1 MLPDHPA
8 QDRNAATKWTTILII
23 AGAAI
28 FILGLVVSA
37 ILDPRIRVLHTLQ
50 ALPYFV
56 IAALAVK
63 NSPWGL
69 GAGTGIAAF
78 WNFLWLHQ
86 VSQTASWTDP
96 SLLMSLLPAGG
107 HFAIIA
113 GCVAAF
119 VRTRP
124 GIPHWMRFG
133 SGVVISV
140 AYLVAIIVAAGPQ
153 YIGLLRQ
160 AFGM

>member
-8 QDRNAATKWTTILII
+8 QDCATPAKWTTILII
-23 AGAAI
+23 AGAGI
-28 FILGLVVSA
+28 FVLGLVVSA

-50 ALPYFV
+50 ALPYFI

-63 NSPWGL
+63 KSPWGL

-78 WNFLWLHQ
+78 WNYLWLHQ
-86 VSQTASWTDP
+86 VMRPANWSDP
-96 SLLMSLLPAGG
+96 SLFMTLLPAGG
-107 HFAIIA
+107 HFAIMT

-119 VRTRP
+119 LRKGP
-124 GIPHWMRFG
+124 GVPLWMRFG
-133 SGVVISV
+133 CGGVIGV
-140 AYLVAIIVAAGPQ
+140 AYLVAIVVATGPQ

-160 AFGM
+160 AFGL